1 MALEP
6 ISGPSGTPDAGIFN
20 LPPGFDRSRYAA
32 EWVEE
37 SQIPFKRQRQTLP
50 QTGMTADGW
59 EPYKEPGAKQ
69 PFSVFSGNKKKYVL
83 MVRPRV
89 IQDQVN
95 ALFGNVSKQQIRRE
109 QTGETVAGS
118 IPQDPGML
126 TEQRLKSVAGEGSM
140 VGEEADLRLNEIGG
154 EKTHVQATLST

>member
-6 ISGPSGTPDAGIFN
+6 ISGPTGQPDAGIFN
-20 LPPGFDRSRYAA
+20 LPPGFDKDKFAA

-37 SQIPFKRQRQTLP
+37 GQVAFKRQRQNLP

-59 EPYKEPGAKQ
+59 EPYKQPGVNKA
-69 PFSVFSGNKKKYVL
+69 FSIVSGNGKRYVL

-95 ALFGNVSKQQIRRE
+95 ALFGNVSKKQIRRE
-109 QTGETVAGS
+109 QTGETVAGAA
-118 IPQDPGML
+118 PQDPGML
-126 TEQRLKSVAGEGSM
+126 TEQRLRTVAGEGSM
-140 VGEEADLRLNEIGG
+140 VGEEADLQLNKIG
-154 EKTHVQATLST
+154 EETHVQATIST